1 MLWIPVMG
9 NSVRRLK
16 RFGLRLDLINR
27 TPQNSRPRKARSTP
41 RSPSLYGVNLSR
53 MFPPR
58 SYDKFKRS
66 KIDPLSSVSKYL
78 STVKI
83 LFPRFV
89 EVLLKHQIRIPSL
102 KDNWSL
108 VMWNSFEKW
117 LVLHNSN
124 LLKISLNLH
133 DLWYKAPI
141 LDITDRRL

>member
-1 MLWIPVMG
+1 MG

-102 KDNWSL
+102 KDN
-108 VMWNSFEKW
+108 
-117 LVLHNSN
+117 
-124 LLKISLNLH
+124 
-133 DLWYKAPI
+133 
-141 LDITDRRL
+141 